1 VKLTEQARESARA
14 AGIARIR
21 YREGA
26 VDFLDLLDAER
37 TELQAEDAVAQS
49 EADVFTSVVSLY
61 KALGGIPARG
71 GVHPP
76 TP

>member
-1 VKLTEQARESARA
+1 MRARVPPASRA
-14 AGIARIR
+14 CATAKGRSI
-21 YREGA
+21 
-26 VDFLDLLDAER
+26 FWSLLDAER

-49 EADVFTSVVSLY
+49 EADVFTSVVGLY

-71 GVHPP
+71 GALTT